1 MQSHT
6 SSNTNLFDTHKF
18 EIKLLPGTSAIS
30 DCHSS
35 PDQSA
40 ADKINNDGS
49 WQRNRQELAVETG
62 TISITLNL

>member
-1 MQSHT
+1 MLSHT

-18 EIKLLPGTSAIS
+18 EIKLLASTSALS

-40 ADKINNDGS
+40 ADKIKDDEYS
-49 WQRNRQELAVETG
+49 QRNRHELAVETG
-62 TISITLNL
+62 TVSITLNV